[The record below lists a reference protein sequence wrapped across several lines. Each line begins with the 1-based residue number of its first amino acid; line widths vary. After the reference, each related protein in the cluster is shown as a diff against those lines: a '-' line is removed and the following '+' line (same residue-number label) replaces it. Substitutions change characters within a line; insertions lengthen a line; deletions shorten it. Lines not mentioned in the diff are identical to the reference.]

1 MDTALKPNKNRHCI
15 SFSWKLFL
23 SVISLFI
30 VFALCFI
37 AYQYQREK
45 EYKVELLN
53 MQLQDYNERMYMEL
67 HALNDSLWDSVLDRY
82 IARYVSKGLRVTII
96 NLQGKVLYDNMGDS
110 LLMENH
116 IGRPEI
122 QKALRDGK
130 GYDVRRVSETTGVS
144 YFYSSTLYD
153 KFIIR
158 SALPYSLNL
167 LNHLSADPH
176 YIWFTVTIT
185 LLLAFFYTFSS
196 LFLLCGYGYMGAGV
210 ATTLHFTYPVFVSL
224 LMFLLFREKASWLTW
239 VSIAMAVCGV
249 ALLSLPSTGMSADV
263 KGIIIVI
270 LSAVAYGS
278 YIVGVNKSRVRNMN
292 SRKLAFYV
300 FIFTTVI
307 FGVKDLAS
315 GSLQMPPDISS
326 VGNLVL
332 LAVLPTVVSN
342 ITLVLAVQNIGGTLT
357 SVLGALEPL
366 TAVCIGALVFGEDF
380 TMREASGIL
389 LVLVAVTVIILTGSI
404 QGTIDK
410 VFKKIRPRHA

>member
-1 MDTALKPNKNRHCI
+1 MKDIP
-15 SFSWKLFL
+15 
-23 SVISLFI
+23 
-30 VFALCFI
+30 VF
-37 AYQYQREK
+37 
-45 EYKVELLN
+45 
-53 MQLQDYNERMYMEL
+53 
-67 HALNDSLWDSVLDRY
+67 
-82 IARYVSKGLRVTII
+82 
-96 NLQGKVLYDNMGDS
+96 
-110 LLMENH
+110 
-116 IGRPEI
+116 
-122 QKALRDGK
+122 
-130 GYDVRRVSETTGVS
+130 
-144 YFYSSTLYD
+144 
-153 KFIIR
+153 
-158 SALPYSLNL
+158 
-167 LNHLSADPH
+167 
-176 YIWFTVTIT
+176 

-332 LAVLPTVVSN
+332 LAVSGRPAYSR
-342 ITLVLAVQNIGGTLT
+342 VQHNPCARGAEYRRYADFRTRGFGAAHGRVHRSTGLRGGFHHEGGLRNSACAGSRDSDHTHGVYTGDHRQGIQENT
-357 SVLGALEPL
+357 SPPCLIYVRHL
-366 TAVCIGALVFGEDF
+366 
-380 TMREASGIL
+380 SG
-389 LVLVAVTVIILTGSI
+389 T
-404 QGTIDK
+404 
-410 VFKKIRPRHA
+410 

>member
-1 MDTALKPNKNRHCI
+1 
-15 SFSWKLFL
+15 
-23 SVISLFI
+23 
-30 VFALCFI
+30 
-37 AYQYQREK
+37 
-45 EYKVELLN
+45 
-53 MQLQDYNERMYMEL
+53 
-67 HALNDSLWDSVLDRY
+67 
-82 IARYVSKGLRVTII
+82 
-96 NLQGKVLYDNMGDS
+96 
-110 LLMENH
+110 
-116 IGRPEI
+116 
-122 QKALRDGK
+122 
-130 GYDVRRVSETTGVS
+130 
-144 YFYSSTLYD
+144 
-153 KFIIR
+153 
-158 SALPYSLNL
+158 
-167 LNHLSADPH
+167 
-176 YIWFTVTIT
+176 
-185 LLLAFFYTFSS
+185 
-196 LFLLCGYGYMGAGV
+196 
-210 ATTLHFTYPVFVSL
+210 
-224 LMFLLFREKASWLTW
+224 
-239 VSIAMAVCGV
+239 MAVCGV

-300 FIFTTVI
+300 FIFTTLI

-380 TMREASGIL
+380 SMREASGIL